1 MSRMILIQSEDR
13 GFREESCFEIFYR
26 KCYFYHNICGNTYSG
41 LVPDAVV
48 LVATVRALKMH
59 GGGPAV
65 TPGQPLKPE
74 YTQVGIKTR
83 ITSLLVYI
91 GISKILKGAEN
102 KSLMKSHS

>member
-1 MSRMILIQSEDR
+1 MKNHASKYFI
-13 GFREESCFEIFYR
+13 ESAI
-26 KCYFYHNICGNTYSG
+26 FYHNICGNTYSG

-83 ITSLLVYI
+83 ITMFI
-91 GISKILKGAEN
+91 GIYWNIKDSQRSRK
-102 KSLMKSHS
+102 

>member
-1 MSRMILIQSEDR
+1 MLI
-13 GFREESCFEIFYR
+13 
-26 KCYFYHNICGNTYSG
+26 FYHNICGNTYSG

-83 ITSLLVYI
+83 ITMLIVIYWNIKDSQR
-91 GISKILKGAEN
+91 SKN
-102 KSLMKSHS
+102 KSLMNKIPAHNDSILVQCSSRRGWIL